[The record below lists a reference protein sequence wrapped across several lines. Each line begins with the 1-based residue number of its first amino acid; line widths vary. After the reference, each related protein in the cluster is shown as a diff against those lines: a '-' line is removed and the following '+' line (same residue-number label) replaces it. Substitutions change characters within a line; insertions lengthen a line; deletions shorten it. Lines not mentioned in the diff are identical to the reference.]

1 MQVDLNRFKQ
11 TNVLIA
17 GDLMLDTY
25 WHGDTSRISPEA
37 PVPVVAVNKEESRPG
52 GAANA
57 ALNVAALGAQANLV
71 GIVGRD
77 DAATTL
83 TRLLD
88 GAEIRHD
95 LSIDEHYRTITKL
108 RLISRHQQLIRADFE
123 ASPSAQMRQSL
134 GNQF

>member
-1 MQVDLNRFKQ
+1 MQVDLNRFKK

-25 WHGDTSRISPEA
+25 WHGVTSRISPEA

-77 DAATTL
+77 D
-83 TRLLD
+83 
-88 GAEIRHD
+88 E
-95 LSIDEHYRTITKL
+95 
-108 RLISRHQQLIRADFE
+108 
-123 ASPSAQMRQSL
+123 L
-134 GNQF
+134 GR